1 MPMLRRFLIVLI
13 LLISLGGLI
22 ATHWLTGRPQ
32 AVMTIRAIIPDA
44 QGLVMPAA
52 QTRFDILTC
61 SVRSLVDSICHID
74 VISPPD
80 QIVRALEDPEREA
93 FLRAAIE
100 RRGFVLSPRAQQTL
114 SEVAKTRGM
123 FLDHLRWQPQYD
135 TLIDAVRRIHGPL
148 VDLLRRPRTS
158 SILPVRLRQ
167 EVSLFSPADHDPIY
181 PDARAADLYD
191 AWFRAVEAYDLR
203 YHRDLVE
210 RAIVTAAIYR
220 EAAIASVETDSLGQA
235 AFPPVRH
242 GRYWIAGHYSPDIHV
257 LNRVH
262 RHLIARRTGT
272 SSPSPGPIFVW
283 DFPITITARHP
294 VLELSEDN
302 TTPFVT
308 GSFP

>member
-1 MPMLRRFLIVLI
+1 MLRRILITLV
-13 LLISLGGLI
+13 LLISLCALI

-32 AVMTIRAIIPDA
+32 AVMTIRVTIPDA

-52 QTRFDILTC
+52 QMRFDILTR
-61 SVRSLVDSICHID
+61 SVRALVDSICHID
-74 VISPPD
+74 VIRPPE
-80 QIVRALEDPEREA
+80 QIIRALEDPEREA
-93 FLRAAIE
+93 FLRGAIE

-114 SEVAKTRGM
+114 SEVAKTRRL
-123 FLDHLRWQPQYD
+123 FQDHLRWQPQYD
-135 TLIDAVRRIHGPL
+135 TLIDAVRHIHGPL
-148 VDLLRRPRTS
+148 VDLIRRPRAS

-167 EVSLFSPADHDPIY
+167 EVFLFNPADHDPVY

-235 AFPPVRH
+235 AFPPVRY
-242 GRYWIAGHYSPDIHV
+242 GRYWIVGHHPSDIHV

-262 RHLIARRTGT
+262 RRLIARRTGT
-272 SSPSPGPIFVW
+272 SSPPINPILIW
-283 DFPITITARHP
+283 DFPITITAMLP

-302 TTPFVT
+302 TSPVT
-308 GSFP
+308 TDSPP

>member
-1 MPMLRRFLIVLI
+1 MIRRFLITLI
-13 LLISLGGLI
+13 LLISLGALI

-32 AVMTIRAIIPDA
+32 AVMTVRATIPDA
-44 QGLVMPAA
+44 QDLVTPAA
-52 QTRFDILTC
+52 QTRFDILSL

-93 FLRAAIE
+93 FLRGAIE
-100 RRGFVLSPRAQQTL
+100 RRGFVLSPRAQHAL
-114 SEVAKTRGM
+114 SEVAKTRGV

-148 VDLLRRPRTS
+148 VDLLRRPRAS

-167 EVSLFSPADHDPIY
+167 EVSLLNPADHDPAY
-181 PDARAADLYD
+181 PDARATDLYD
-191 AWFRAVEAYDLR
+191 AWFRAVEAYDVR
-203 YHRDLVE
+203 YQRDLVE

-235 AFPPVRH
+235 VFPPVRY
-242 GRYWIAGHYSPDIHV
+242 GRYWIAGHYPPNIRV
-257 LNRVH
+257 LDRVH
-262 RHLIARRTGT
+262 RRLIARRTGV
-272 SSPSPGPIFVW
+272 SSPLSGLIFIW
-283 DFPITITARHP
+283 DFPITITGKRP

-302 TTPFVT
+302 ATPFVI
-308 GSFP
+308 GSLP